1 MLINPAM
8 SLSGLAEAMGSYVE
22 PATAAAMRN
31 ILCEEF
37 LHWQLGDIHEE
48 DFWAFAV
55 QAAENPQAY
64 PDGLHEKS
72 ARVAYDVP
80 RSSAGSV
87 IAELRR
93 ILDLC
98 VDWGTAEA
106 ENLRDECREY
116 LDDMG
121 A

>member
-1 MLINPAM
+1 M
-8 SLSGLAEAMGSYVE
+8 SLSELAEAMGSYVE

-64 PDGLHEKS
+64 PDGLTATS
-72 ARVAYDVP
+72 ARDACNGP
-80 RSSAGSV
+80 RDQV
-87 IAELRR
+87 ITELRR

-106 ENLRDECREY
+106 ENLRDECRDY

>member
-8 SLSGLAEAMGSYVE
+8 SLSELAESMGSYVE
-22 PATAAAMRN
+22 PATVAAMRN

-37 LHWQLGDIHEE
+37 LDWQLGDIHDE

-64 PDGLHEKS
+64 PDGLTGES
-72 ARVAYDVP
+72 AYYACDGP
-80 RSSAGSV
+80 RDQV
-87 IAELRR
+87 IADLRR